1 MDGVYATIVQN
12 DPEMAAA
19 PKCVLSHVRVR
30 AHAPVPDPGLTPCVA
45 LRALVRPCRRFVMA
59 AATSDSTTVYYR
71 LHKGIVPPPEDKFG
85 LKGGHDAGGDAGKDD
100 DE

>member
-1 MDGVYATIVQN
+1 
-12 DPEMAAA
+12 
-19 PKCVLSHVRVR
+19 
-30 AHAPVPDPGLTPCVA
+30 
-45 LRALVRPCRRFVMA
+45 MA

>member
-1 MDGVYATIVQN
+1 MHVVVLDG
-12 DPEMAAA
+12 
-19 PKCVLSHVRVR
+19 H
-30 AHAPVPDPGLTPCVA
+30 
-45 LRALVRPCRRFVMA
+45 RFVMA

-85 LKGGHDAGGDAGKDD
+85 LKGGHDGGADAGKED